1 MNTAD
6 NCSCPMAFNTTKYF
20 LIPIYSVV
28 IGTGLPLNFLAFW
41 VLVSQIKKAVV
52 LSVFVMN
59 LVVADLLQTL
69 TLPFWIY
76 YSHQDHRWDLGEIS
90 CKVVHLIFL
99 TNFYAKNGFLCLI
112 AAERY
117 LGLVHPLHFHGL
129 QTMRSAAKVSAA
141 TWLMVIGLC
150 SLGNWLQNL
159 GSNHCYDCYPQAT
172 EYIHFRWFVLGISF
186 LLPCFFMG
194 FCNIQVLCKIRQV
207 SFLEQE
213 KKQHM
218 CWFMS
223 LIIISFF
230 LLFLPYQVIFLLKH
244 LMKSPDLD
252 ICPLEE
258 KFFTYSQVAKSL
270 ATLGNITD
278 PLLYI
283 LLLEEGRAE
292 LRTCFRNMV
301 LRSAS

>member
-1 MNTAD
+1 
-6 NCSCPMAFNTTKYF
+6 MAFNTTKYF
-20 LIPIYSVV
+20 LVPIYSVV
-28 IGTGLPLNFLAFW
+28 IGTGLPLNFLALW

-76 YSHQDHRWDLGEIS
+76 YSYQDHRWDLGEIT
-90 CKVVHLIFL
+90 CMVVHLIFL
-99 TNFYAKNGFLCLI
+99 TNFYAKNSFLCLI

-117 LGLVHPLHFHGL
+117 LGLVYPLRFHGL
-129 QTMRSAAKVSAA
+129 QTMRSAATISAA
-141 TWLMVIGLC
+141 MWMMVIGFC

-159 GSNHCYDCYPQAT
+159 GPDRCYDCYPQVIK
-172 EYIHFRWFVLGISF
+172 YVRFRWAVLSISF

-207 SFLEQE
+207 SSLEQE

-223 LIIISFF
+223 FIIISFF
-230 LLFLPYQVIFLLKH
+230 LLFLPYQVNFLLKRQ
-244 LMKSPDLD
+244 MTSPDSD
-252 ICPLEE
+252 TCHLE
-258 KFFTYSQVAKSL
+258 KNFFTYSQVAKSIP
-270 ATLGNITD
+270 TLGNITD

-283 LLLEEGRAE
+283 LLLKEGRAE
-292 LRTCFRNMV
+292 LRNCFRNMV